1 MDLQAQIQALID
13 DAPADKATR
22 DGVQVVAIALAEIA
36 QGLAHTEY
44 YILQNLD
51 AQWQVTT
58 LQHRTQEELQKTV
71 LYAYANLADAT
82 KVGQSGELIAVP
94 VPVVQLLFQFFSF
107 ETVDS
112 FLFVDD
118 AQQSD
123 QIRELKRQDLQALVQ
138 AYLKAHV
145 ASEPDS
151 STAIDLNTIA

>member
-1 MDLQAQIQALID
+1 MDLQAQIQALIA
-13 DAPADKATR
+13 DAPADEVTQA
-22 DGVQVVAIALAEIA
+22 GIQVVAIALGEIA
-36 QGLAHTEY
+36 QGLTHTEY
-44 YILQNLD
+44 YILQNFE

-58 LQHRTQEELQKTV
+58 LQHRTQEDLQKTV
-71 LYAYANLADAT
+71 LYAYGKLSDAT
-82 KVGQSGELIAVP
+82 KVGQSGELIAAP

-118 AQQSD
+118 AQQPD

-145 ASEPDS
+145 AREPDG